1 MQSHEKASTG
11 DHKDRYE
18 EAMISLLLVADEPLI
33 RHGLRM
39 WLEQVPDLRVVGEA
53 SNGTEAIQ
61 LAHVLHP
68 EVILMDLSMH
78 PLDGMSV
85 AAALR
90 QVLPPSTVVLLSLHD
105 DAATRT
111 QATAAGVAVVVGKH
125 DGVKALL
132 AAIRQASRQGS
143 QSHGAHVSHAEN
155 GG

>member
-1 MQSHEKASTG
+1 
-11 DHKDRYE
+11 
-18 EAMISLLLVADEPLI
+18 MISLLLVEDEPLI

-39 WLEQVPDLRVVGEA
+39 WLEQAPDVQVVGEA

-68 EVILMDLSMH
+68 EVILMDLSMQ

-85 AAALR
+85 AAALH
-90 QVLPPSTVVLLSLHD
+90 QILPQSTVVLLSLHD
-105 DAATRT
+105 DEDART
-111 QATAAGVAVVVGKH
+111 QASAAGVAVFVGKH

-132 AAIRQASRQGS
+132 AAIHQASRQGQRS
-143 QSHGAHVSHAEN
+143 QSTSARHPEN